1 MKTEVDINTA
11 MLSLP
16 KDTLN
21 ELYEQDFTRIS
32 ESGQHTRSCAKQ
44 VFSMLLCTQEPL
56 SPGAV
61 IQSILKTVSMEE
73 GETMTLA
80 KMIDIC
86 ANLAVL
92 DSEMNVLRFAHISF
106 QEFLETKAEFAPNY
120 VHKVAATSCL
130 DLCLRGLPSGMETSL
145 SPKDNFYHYS
155 AVYWAEHCRMAAVNR
170 ADDVMVSKM
179 AQFVFD
185 GGDIA
190 LSFVD
195 WIQEVKKFTRKLPND
210 HALAKKLFSVIHSG
224 GSPLFTA
231 SVFGLASIIDELA
244 HTKDYDWNQ
253 TNDFGQ
259 SGLYLAA
266 AAGHRTIVQ
275 NFLQHHVHI
284 NTLGG
289 KFGRPLHAACF
300 GGQASIVELLLD
312 HGADPK
318 LHPRSALEYAILAD
332 HENVALFLLDG
343 KFDISDQTEY
353 DSILQQA
360 AEAGFA
366 DTVQFLQK
374 KYASLY
380 GETGSSRCRAVEI
393 AIFRGR
399 TGVVE
404 RYMQKLTDPKL
415 DMLQDAIASAALGG
429 QDAMV
434 NLLVEQGLDLNK
446 EGILGTPLRAA
457 SIMGRES
464 TVTLLLGLGANLHVS
479 GSFGEP
485 LQAAAMRGHE
495 AITRVLL
502 SHGANVNSNSGL
514 YGTAIQAAAHRGH
527 RKVVEILLDA
537 GADANR
543 SGFSRDAFHAASE
556 GGHEGIV
563 RLLLERGFKVQ
574 RPLPVPPNSM
584 ASPSMPRTIMFR
596 GRMRPRSRY
605 QNFLRDASPS
615 RLLETKPT
623 INHPLVSK
631 GWRERASMVDF
642 LRVVKKK
649 RGAKTSE
656 LELLEP
662 YRERLGYQYRGEQ
675 NYALYVAAARGD
687 ITVVKLLLSQ
697 FDKMNIPKSEIF
709 AAFIEACG
717 NGHGKRIDEMLS
729 TQVELKDLKTA
740 IKAAGM
746 NGHLKVVN
754 LLIDHE
760 DKLGLARVETLRN
773 KRPTTKI
780 SNTNIDSALVSPTQV
795 RQFQHL
801 DVSQGG
807 AEAHNNIFNG
817 LINI

>member
-1 MKTEVDINTA
+1 MKTEADITIA
-11 MLSLP
+11 MLALP
-16 KDTLN
+16 KHTLN

-32 ESGQHTRSCAKQ
+32 ESGQHTWDCAKQ

-56 SPGAV
+56 SPEAV
-61 IQSILKTVSMEE
+61 IQSILKTVLKE

-92 DSEMNVLRFAHISF
+92 DSELNVLRFAHISF
-106 QEFLETKAEFAPNY
+106 QEFLETKAEFTPKN

-130 DLCLRGLPSGMETSL
+130 DLCLKGLPTGMETGL

-155 AVYWAEHCRMAAVNR
+155 AVYWAEHCRMAVVNR
-170 ADDVMVSKM
+170 ADDIMVSKM

-185 GGDIA
+185 GGDVA

-195 WIQEVKKFTRKLPND
+195 WIQEVKKFTRKLPDD
-210 HALAKKLFSVIHSG
+210 HALAKKLYSVIHSG

-231 SVFGLASIIDELA
+231 STFGLASIIDELA
-244 HTKDYDWNQ
+244 HAKDYDWNQ

-275 NFLQHHVHI
+275 RFLQHHVHV

-374 KYASLY
+374 KYACLY

-404 RYMQKLTDPKL
+404 RHMEKLTNPKL
-415 DMLQDAIASAALGG
+415 DMPQDAIASAALGG

-434 NLLVEQGLDLNK
+434 KFLVKKGLDLNK
-446 EGILGTPLRAA
+446 EGVLGTPLRAA
-457 SIMGRES
+457 SVMGHES

-502 SHGANVNSNSGL
+502 SHGANVNRKSGL
-514 YGTAIQAAAHRGH
+514 YGTAIQAASHRGH

-537 GADANR
+537 GADVNQ
-543 SGFSRDAFHAASE
+543 SGFSLDAFHAASE
-556 GGHEGIV
+556 GGHEDIV
-563 RLLLERGFKVQ
+563 RLLLERVSKVQ
-574 RPLPVPPNSM
+574 RTFSVTPQYSM
-584 ASPSMPRTIMFR
+584 APSMAPMA
-596 GRMRPRSRY
+596 PLSRY

-615 RLLETKPT
+615 RILETKPT
-623 INHPLVSK
+623 TNHPPLVSK

-642 LRVVKKK
+642 PRVVEKM

-656 LELLEP
+656 LEPIEP
-662 YRERLGYQYRGEQ
+662 YRERLGYHNCGEQ
-675 NYALYVAAARGD
+675 NSALYAAAARGH

-697 FDKMNIPKSEIF
+697 FDKMDIPKSEIF

-780 SNTNIDSALVSPTQV
+780 SNTNIDLALISPTQV
-795 RQFQHL
+795 RQF
-801 DVSQGG
+801 
-807 AEAHNNIFNG
+807 
-817 LINI
+817 